1 MLCNAEDS
9 TRHAENVRRK
19 LESEIRNHKIVLYS
33 KSYCPFSRV
42 VKRILDGYQIND
54 LKVIELDYQQD
65 MSLMQDHLKE
75 KTGIRTVPQL
85 FIDSKFI
92 GDQRTVKAMEN
103 DGTLE
108 NVMLRAA
115 DPFTKDLGI
124 EIQAGPQQPPG
135 FLT

>member
-65 MSLMQDHLKE
+65 MSLMQVRSICNFNFNSRFNRE
-75 KTGIRTVPQL
+75 IRPN
-85 FIDSKFI
+85 SY
-92 GDQRTVKAMEN
+92 RRN
-103 DGTLE
+103 
-108 NVMLRAA
+108 
-115 DPFTKDLGI
+115 
-124 EIQAGPQQPPG
+124 
-135 FLT
+135 LTNLD